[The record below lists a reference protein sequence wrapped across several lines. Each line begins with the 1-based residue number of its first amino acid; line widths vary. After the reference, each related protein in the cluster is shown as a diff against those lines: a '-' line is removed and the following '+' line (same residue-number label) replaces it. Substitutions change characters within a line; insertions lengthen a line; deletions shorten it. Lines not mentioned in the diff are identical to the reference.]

1 MYSIYNFV
9 PGFRDDVNQ
18 RWQNLKSSLPVS
30 EDDQVVVDEVL
41 AEGESLT
48 NLILKKFELLLK
60 RKNDKL
66 I

>member
-41 AEGESLT
+41 AEGEILT